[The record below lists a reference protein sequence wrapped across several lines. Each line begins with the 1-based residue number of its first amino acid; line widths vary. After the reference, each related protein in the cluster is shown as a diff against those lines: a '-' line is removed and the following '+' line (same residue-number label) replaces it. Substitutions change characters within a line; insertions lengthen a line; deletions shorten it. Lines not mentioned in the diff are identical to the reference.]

1 MSDTGAVKGGVK
13 KGGQK
18 GQKFLKISKELEDLL
33 GTSQVTRPKLT
44 KKMWAYFKGNNL
56 IDPSDKRY
64 VLCDEKL
71 KALTG
76 EDRILGFSFQK
87 HLTKHIIK
95 DEEAKDEA

>member
-1 MSDTGAVKGGVK
+1 MSDTGADTKVKGGVK
-13 KGGQK
+13 KGGGQK
-18 GQKFLKISKELEDLL
+18 GQKFLKISKELEELL
-33 GTSQVTRPKLT
+33 GTTQVTRPKLT
-44 KKMWAYFKGNNL
+44 KKMWAYFKSNNL

-64 VLCDEKL
+64 VLCDDKL

-95 DEEAKDEA
+95 DE